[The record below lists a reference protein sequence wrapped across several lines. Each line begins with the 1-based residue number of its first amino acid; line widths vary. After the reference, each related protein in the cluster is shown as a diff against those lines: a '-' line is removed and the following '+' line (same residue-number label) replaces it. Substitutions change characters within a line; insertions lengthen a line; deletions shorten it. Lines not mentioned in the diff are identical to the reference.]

1 MCVCVCVCV
10 RRYGGISEGSVCMCE
25 KLVKGVLCVCVCVRR
40 YGGISEGS
48 VCVCVC
54 EEIWGN

>member
-1 MCVCVCVCV
+1 M
-10 RRYGGISEGSVCMCE
+10 GE
-25 KLVKGVLCVCVCVRR
+25 LVKGVCVRR

-54 EEIWGN
+54 VCV

>member
-1 MCVCVCVCV
+1 M
-10 RRYGGISEGSVCMCE
+10 EE
-25 KLVKGVLCVCVCVRR
+25 LVKGVCVCVCVCVRR

-54 EEIWGN
+54 VCEEIWRN

>member
-1 MCVCVCVCV
+1 MEELVKGVCEEIW
-10 RRYGGISEGSVCMCE
+10 GISEGS
-25 KLVKGVLCVCVCVRR
+25 VCVCVRR

-54 EEIWGN
+54 VCV

>member
-1 MCVCVCVCV
+1 M
-10 RRYGGISEGSVCMCE
+10 
-25 KLVKGVLCVCVCVRR
+25 RR

-54 EEIWGN
+54 EEISMEELVKGVCVRRYGGISEGSVCEEIWGN